1 MEMKVAWKLSGWL
14 TDLQRS
20 YADSM
25 DLQVPSEI
33 AAKLVRLAE
42 QTGRTADQVALDLL
56 RDSVEHNEWFRSEV
70 EKDRVSARDE
80 TLLDHQEVVTRIN
93 TRYRS

>member
-1 MEMKVAWKLSGWL
+1 LVD
-14 TDLQRS
+14 TDLQRT

-25 DLQVPSEI
+25 DLQVPSEL

-56 RDSVEHNEWFRSEV
+56 RDSVEHNEWFRSEL
-70 EKDRVSARDE
+70 EKGRVSARDE
-80 TLLDHQEVVTRIN
+80 KLLDHQEVVARIN